1 MEKFLEYIG
10 LVVKAVIFMALL
22 ATFCVLFLLPVM
34 TQYSKKY
41 TNMAKFSE
49 LADKIKVPTFSIC
62 TGWKKAIMEKYKI
75 EREFFWTP
83 TSNESNLP
91 TDATIRSVHSDITYK
106 LNEDFAIG
114 LVEGAAKQPKSL
126 MLGMNEEVFSGEAI
140 SKYNV
145 KEMPSFKYG
154 MCYIIIPNET
164 FMTPY
169 VDVLTLLV
177 AKNNTSIKDK
187 MDKVMV
193 QISSKYSF
201 LTIFSSVAGM
211 ETEMMS
217 QDFGLGNNQLTIAY
231 TGENTEYIQ
240 DCSEMSFFN
249 CWATK
254 IAMSEEFKC
263 PKKCVPFTLQ
273 LMMDTIDHNIP
284 RCGTDAEHYCMIGPD
299 SVETVFKLKAT
310 CQKQCNNKGS
320 KLVIKKSE
328 YTYPYLLGSKQ
339 IAVYLNFLPETVH
352 NKEYLIFDG
361 IGMFGS
367 IGGSLGL
374 FLGFSLFGTLGM
386 IVDFILKKVNL
397 V

>member
-1 MEKFLEYIG
+1 MENLKQYIG

-22 ATFCVLFLLPVM
+22 ATFCVLYLLPVV
-34 TQYSKKY
+34 TQYSEKL
-41 TNMAKFSE
+41 TNIAKISKT
-49 LADKIKVPTFSIC
+49 ADKIEVPTVSIC
-62 TGWKKAIMEKYKI
+62 TGWKNSIMEKYKI
-75 EREFFWTP
+75 TNNILWIP
-83 TSNESNLP
+83 KSNKSNIP
-91 TDATIRSVHSDITYK
+91 TDATIRNVYSDITYK

-114 LVEGAAKQPKSL
+114 LVEGDEKRPKL
-126 MLGMNEEVFSGEAI
+126 LIVGMNEVVTGKNI
-140 SKYNV
+140 TKYDV
-145 KEMPSFKYG
+145 KEFFTHIHG
-154 MCYIIIPNET
+154 MCYVIIPKEI

-169 VDVLTLLV
+169 VDFLTLLI
-177 AKNNTSIKDK
+177 AKNNTLKKDK

-193 QISSKYSF
+193 QISSDDTF
-201 LTIFSSVAGM
+201 PTIQFSAPAINN
-211 ETEMMS
+211 EMISIEFDLQENYLMI
-217 QDFGLGNNQLTIAY
+217 DYAEENN
-231 TGENTEYIQ
+231 EYIK
-240 DCSEMSFFN
+240 DCNEVAFFK
-249 CWATK
+249 CYATK
-254 IAMSEEFKC
+254 IAESDEFKC
-263 PKKCVPFTLQ
+263 PKKCVSLVHQ
-273 LMMDTIDHNIP
+273 SMVDIIDHNVP

-299 SVETVFKLKAT
+299 SVETVFKLKST

-352 NKEYLIFDG
+352 NKEYLIFDH

>member
-1 MEKFLEYIG
+1 MEKIKDCIG
-10 LVVKAVIFMALL
+10 LVVKVVIFMALL
-22 ATFCVLFLLPVM
+22 AIFCVFFLLPVV
-34 TQYSKKY
+34 TQYSEKY
-41 TNMAKFSE
+41 SNIAKLSKT
-49 LADKIKVPTFSIC
+49 ADKIEVPTISIC
-62 TGWKKAIMEKYKI
+62 TGWKKSIMDKYKI
-75 EREFFWTP
+75 TTQLFFAP

-91 TDATIRSVHSDITYK
+91 KDTTIEDVYSDVTYK

-187 MDKVMV
+187 MDKVMI

-284 RCGTDAEHYCMIGPD
+284 RCGTDAEYYCMIGT
-299 SVETVFKLKAT
+299 EGLRTVFKLKST
-310 CQKQCNNKGS
+310 CQKQCNYKGS
-320 KLVIKKSE
+320 KLVVQKTDES
-328 YTYPYLLGSKQ
+328 YSYQLGSMQ
-339 IAVYLNFLPETVH
+339 ITVQMYVLPQILY
-352 NKEYLIFDG
+352 NKEYLIYDT
-361 IGMFGS
+361 IGMIGS

-374 FLGFSLFGTLGM
+374 FLGFSLFGTICM
-386 IVDFILKKVNL
+386 IMDFILRKVRC
-397 V
+397 